1 MKLRSMCVYCGSSPG
16 SSPEYMAAAEAMGR
30 EIAGRGMRL
39 VYGGASVG
47 LMGAVA
53 RAVLAVGGQV
63 TGVIPQALSDQEV
76 AFKDLD
82 DLIVVDSM
90 HTRKTTMA
98 ELADG
103 FIALPGGYGT
113 FEEFFEILTWAQLGL
128 HTKPCGLLN
137 INHYYDHLL
146 AFLDHSVNEM
156 FVHQPHR
163 EMILAAETPDDL
175 IRQMELFD
183 RPPVKKTAWIHAMDQ
198 RKDILP

>member
-1 MKLRSMCVYCGSSPG
+1 MK
-16 SSPEYMAAAEAMGR
+16 AAEALGA
-30 EIAGRGMRL
+30 EIAGRGLRL
-39 VYGGASVG
+39 GYGGASVG

-53 RAVLAVGGQV
+53 KAALAAGGHV

-76 AFKDLD
+76 ALTTLD

-90 HTRKTTMA
+90 HTRKAKMA

-113 FEEFFEILTWAQLGL
+113 FDEFFEILTWAQLGL

-146 AFLDHSVNEM
+146 AFLDHSVQEM

-163 EMILAAETPDDL
+163 DMIHASEEAAEL
-175 IRQMELFD
+175 ISQMEAFD
-183 RPPVKKTAWIHAMDQ
+183 KPPVKKTDWIHSMHD
-198 RKDILP
+198 RS

>member
-1 MKLRSMCVYCGSSPG
+1 MKMTSVCVYCGSSPG
-16 SSPEYMAAAEAMGR
+16 SSPVYLAAAEGLGR
-30 EIAGRGMRL
+30 EIAARGMRL

-53 RAVLAVGGQV
+53 KAALCAGGQV

-90 HTRKTTMA
+90 HTRKATMA

-113 FEEFFEILTWAQLGL
+113 FDEFFEILTWAQLGL
-128 HTKPCGLLN
+128 HAKPCGLLN

-163 EMILAAETPDDL
+163 DMIQSSEEAGDL
-175 IRQMELFD
+175 IQLMEVFD
-183 RPPVKKTAWIHAMDQ
+183 KPPVKKTAWIHTMDQ
-198 RKDILP
+198 RKE

>member
-1 MKLRSMCVYCGSSPG
+1 MELKAICVYCGSSPG
-16 SSPEYMAAAEAMGR
+16 ASPLYIQAAQDLGR
-30 EIAGRGMRL
+30 EIAERGIRL

-53 RAVLAVGGQV
+53 KAALSAGGKV
-63 TGVIPQALSDQEV
+63 TGIIPKALFEQEV
-76 AFKDLD
+76 AFSKLD

-90 HTRKTTMA
+90 HIRKAKMA

-113 FEEFFEILTWAQLGL
+113 FDEFFEVLTWAQLGL
-128 HTKPCGLLN
+128 HAKPCGLLN

-156 FVHQPHR
+156 FVHKPHR
-163 EMILAAETPDDL
+163 DMIHASTQAAGL
-175 IRQMELFD
+175 IDQMAAFNK
-183 RPPVKKTAWIHAMDQ
+183 PPVKKTAWIHSLHHD
-198 RKDILP
+198 

>member
-1 MKLRSMCVYCGSSPG
+1 MLG
-16 SSPEYMAAAEAMGR
+16 A

-39 VYGGASVG
+39 VYGGARVG

-53 RAVLAVGGQV
+53 QAALAAGGRV

-76 AFKDLD
+76 AFRELD

-90 HTRKTTMA
+90 HTRKAKMA

-113 FEEFFEILTWAQLGL
+113 FDEFFEVLTWAQLGL
-128 HTKPCGLLN
+128 HAKPCGLLN
-137 INHYYDHLL
+137 IHHYYDHLL
-146 AFLDHSVNEM
+146 AFLDHAVGEK

-163 EMILAAETPDDL
+163 DMIHASEDAGDL
-175 IRQMELFD
+175 ITQMEAFD
-183 RPPVKKTAWIHAMDQ
+183 RPPAKKTDWIRSFEQGRQND
-198 RKDILP
+198 

>member
-1 MKLRSMCVYCGSSPG
+1 MYL
-16 SSPEYMAAAEAMGR
+16 EAAEALGKA
-30 EIAGRGMRL
+30 IARRGMRL

-53 RAVLAVGGQV
+53 KAALGAGGQV

-90 HTRKTTMA
+90 HTRKAKMA

-113 FEEFFEILTWAQLGL
+113 FDEFFEILTWAQLGL
-128 HTKPCGLLN
+128 HAKPCGLLN
-137 INHYYDHLL
+137 INRYYDHLL
-146 AFLDHSVNEM
+146 AFLDHSVQEM

-163 EMILAAETPDDL
+163 DMIHASEKPDDL

-183 RPPVKKTAWIHAMDQ
+183 KPPVKKTAWIHSMHN
-198 RKDILP
+198 RI

>member
-1 MKLRSMCVYCGSSPG
+1 MKMQSICVYCGSSPG
-16 SSPEYMAAAEAMGR
+16 ASPEYIQAARLLGA

-39 VYGGASVG
+39 VYGGARVG

-53 RAVLAVGGQV
+53 QAALATGGQV

-76 AFKDLD
+76 AFKELD

-90 HTRKTTMA
+90 HTRKAKMA

-113 FEEFFEILTWAQLGL
+113 LDEFFEVLTWAQLGL
-128 HTKPCGLLN
+128 HAKPCGLLN

-146 AFLDHSVNEM
+146 AFLDHAVGAM

-163 EMILAAETPDDL
+163 DMIHASEDVADL
-175 IRQMELFD
+175 IAQMEAFD
-183 RPPVKKTAWIHAMDQ
+183 RPPAKKTDWIRSFGQDKQ
-198 RKDILP
+198 NS

>member
-1 MKLRSMCVYCGSSPG
+1 
-16 SSPEYMAAAEAMGR
+16 MAAAEALGR

-53 RAVLAVGGQV
+53 RAALAVGGQV

-76 AFKDLD
+76 AFKDLN

-90 HTRKTTMA
+90 HTRKATMA

-113 FEEFFEILTWAQLGL
+113 FEEFFEVLTWAQLGL
-128 HTKPCGLLN
+128 HAKPCGLLN
-137 INHYYDHLL
+137 INRYYDHLL
-146 AFLDHSVNEM
+146 AFLDHSVKEM

-163 EMILAAETPDDL
+163 EMILASELPDDL

-183 RPPVKKTAWIHAMDQ
+183 RPPVKKTAWIHSIHN
-198 RKDILP
+198 RS

>member
-1 MKLRSMCVYCGSSPG
+1 MKMTSVCVYCGSSPG
-16 SSPEYMAAAEAMGR
+16 SSPVYLAAAEGLGR
-30 EIAGRGMRL
+30 EIAARGMRL

-53 RAVLAVGGQV
+53 KAALAVGGQV

-90 HTRKTTMA
+90 HTRKATMA

-113 FEEFFEILTWAQLGL
+113 FDEFFEILTWAQLGL
-128 HTKPCGLLN
+128 HAKPCGLLN

-163 EMILAAETPDDL
+163 DMIQSSEEAGDL
-175 IRQMELFD
+175 IQLMEVFD
-183 RPPVKKTAWIHAMDQ
+183 KPPVKKTAWIHAMDQ
-198 RKDILP
+198 RKE

>member
-1 MKLRSMCVYCGSSPG
+1 MKMTSVCVYCGSSPG
-16 SSPEYMAAAEAMGR
+16 SSPVYLAAAEGLGR
-30 EIAGRGMRL
+30 EIAARGMRL

-53 RAVLAVGGQV
+53 KAALAVGGQV

-90 HTRKTTMA
+90 HTRKATMA

-113 FEEFFEILTWAQLGL
+113 FDEFFEILTWAQLGL
-128 HTKPCGLLN
+128 HAKPCGLLN

-163 EMILAAETPDDL
+163 DMIQSSEEAGDL
-175 IRQMELFD
+175 IQLMEVFD
-183 RPPVKKTAWIHAMDQ
+183 KPPVKKTAWIHSIHN
-198 RKDILP
+198 RS

>member
-1 MKLRSMCVYCGSSPG
+1 MKMTSVCVYCGSSPG
-16 SSPEYMAAAEAMGR
+16 ASPLYIQAAETLGR
-30 EIAGRGMRL
+30 EIAERGMRL
-39 VYGGASVG
+39 VYGGARVG

-53 RAVLAVGGQV
+53 KAALAAGGQV
-63 TGVIPQALSDQEV
+63 TGVIPQALCDQEV
-76 AFKDLD
+76 AFMALD

-90 HTRKTTMA
+90 HTRKATMA

-113 FEEFFEILTWAQLGL
+113 FDEFFEILTWAQLGL
-128 HTKPCGLLN
+128 HAKPCGLLN

-163 EMILAAETPDDL
+163 DMIHASEEAGDL
-175 IRQMELFD
+175 IRLMEAFD
-183 RPPVKKTAWIHAMDQ
+183 KPPVKKTAWIHGLD
-198 RKDILP
+198 RKNEKN